1 MRMISFLALSFLR
14 VLMLGLIGLMG
25 ALGFLML
32 CPFPSFWRELT
43 ERGSGYAKD
52 KA

>member
-1 MRMISFLALSFLR
+1 MKVVSFLALSFLR
-14 VLMLGLIGLMG
+14 VLVLGLIGLMG

-43 ERGSGYAKD
+43 AQGSGYAKN
-52 KA
+52 